1 MSNLHE
7 SMKALGESSD
17 EERVSAQRSAT
28 LRLRVGFACD
38 MEIYS
43 FLGFWGADPVESHEN
58 NMLQIFPVM

>member
-28 LRLRVGFACD
+28 LRLRV
-38 MEIYS
+38 S
-43 FLGFWGADPVESHEN
+43 FLRCLCCYGLGCNGQRCSTV
-58 NMLQIFPVM
+58 MIFFCW